1 MLDRIGRLDERRS
14 KESPRIKMPGMP
26 LSLRTPRMPFAVSAC
41 SRAVEGDPAC
51 GLQASHVEAALGML
65 GATEISRNALVR
77 QEVLVRSGSSDRW
90 CWRGRG

>member
-1 MLDRIGRLDERRS
+1 MLDRIGRLDECRS
-14 KESPRIKMPGMP
+14 KESPGIKMPGMP

-41 SRAVEGDPAC
+41 SRAVEGDPGC

-65 GATEISRNALVR
+65 GATEILVR